1 MAKLKGRV
9 DMSMFVNRK
18 QELAF
23 LNKAIRFERGDRGQ
37 MLLLYGRRR
46 IGKTRL
52 LNHWAQQ
59 ANLPYTYWVA
69 EREPAALQRRRLF
82 ARILGADDPMSAP
95 AFSTWSS
102 VWQAAIPIFQSTPQ
116 GRILI
121 LDELPYAVESEPSL
135 LTSLQHIWDQH
146 LQHMKIAI
154 ALCGSHVRT
163 METLQSNAS
172 PLFGR
177 MTGQWQVEPL
187 PFSAL
192 KDFFPGWSAEERVA
206 LYSIVGGVAAYLDWL
221 NPALSLVENLRQV
234 IFARGSMFSSEPM
247 ILLYDEVREPASY
260 LAILKAIGT
269 GRHSLDEISNACL
282 IDKSNLSSY
291 LDRLQDM
298 RLIERRIPATV
309 RPAERS
315 RSRRGRYHMRDP
327 FMRFYFRFVAPFAEQ
342 PAFETDAAVNYAR
355 QGLRAHVGM
364 TTFEELAR
372 EWVRQR
378 GRAGHLPLTPD
389 VVGSHWTRTAQTD
402 VVAIDWVH
410 KHVLV
415 GECKWGT
422 DDVDLKV
429 LRGLQDEKLPTV
441 LKDLPDGGE
450 GWRVT
455 TMLFSRTDATSAA
468 KARLR
473 ELGGMVVTLSQL
485 DRELGEA

>member
-1 MAKLKGRV
+1 
-9 DMSMFVNRK
+9 MSPFVNRV
-18 QELAF
+18 QELTF
-23 LNKAIRFERGDRGQ
+23 LNRAIRFDRGERGQ

-59 ANLPYTYWVA
+59 SQIPYTYWVA

-82 ARILGADDPMSAP
+82 ARILGTEDPMSAP
-95 AFSTWSS
+95 AFTTWSS

-121 LDELPYAVESEPSL
+121 LDELPYAIESEPSL
-135 LTSLQHIWDQH
+135 LTSLQHAWDQH
-146 LQHMKIAI
+146 LQHMKITI

-163 METLQSNAS
+163 MELLQSYSS

-192 KDFFPGWSAEERVA
+192 KEFFPTWSAEERVA

-221 NPALSLVENLRQV
+221 NPKLSLVENLRQIV
-234 IFARGSMFSSEPM
+234 FSRGSMFSSEPM
-247 ILLYDEVREPASY
+247 FLLYDEVREPASY

-282 IDKSNLSSY
+282 IDKNHLSSY

-327 FMRFYFRFVAPFAEQ
+327 FMRFYFRFIAPFTEQ
-342 PAFETDAAVNYAR
+342 PAFETEAAVNYAC
-355 QGLRAHVGM
+355 QGLRAYVGA
-364 TTFEELAR
+364 TVFEELCR

-378 GRAGHLPLTPD
+378 GRAGRLPLKPS
-389 VVGSHWTRTAQTD
+389 VVGSHWTRSAQTD
-402 VVAIDWVH
+402 IVAIEWE
-410 KHVLV
+410 KKQILI

-429 LRGLQDEKLPTV
+429 TRNLMDEKTSAV
-441 LKDLPDGGE
+441 LKDLPDE
-450 GWRVT
+450 GRDWRIT
-455 TMLFSRTDATSAA
+455 HAIFTRTDVTAAA
-468 KARLR
+468 KSRLR
-473 ELGGMVVTLSQL
+473 EMGGTVVTLAQM
-485 DRELGEA
+485 DAELKED